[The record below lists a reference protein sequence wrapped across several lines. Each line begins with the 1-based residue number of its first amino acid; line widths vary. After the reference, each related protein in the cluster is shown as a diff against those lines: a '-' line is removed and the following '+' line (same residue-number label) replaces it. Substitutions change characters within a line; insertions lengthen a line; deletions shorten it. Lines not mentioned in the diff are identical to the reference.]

1 MSYLVQCHDNAMWR
15 SHVDHIQE
23 TTVTREMNDSS
34 TSDSDETFMSDI
46 LQKLQ
51 VQMIK
56 KLLPVI
62 LSQMMLLLNWL
73 LQDSS
78 SSSSETS
85 QDLPMTRFIL
95 ISWRISYVMICILE
109 TDSKTLPFG

>member
-1 MSYLVQCHDNAMWR
+1 MWR

-23 TTVTREMNDSS
+23 TTVTCEMNDSS
-34 TSDSDETFMSDI
+34 TSVNQDSDETFMSDI

-62 LSQMMLLLNWL
+62 LSQMMFLLNWL